1 MKVKG
6 RAMSK
11 RKTYIEKMEKQI
23 LQWDKEIDEL
33 LAAAGKTKAKLKGE
47 YKTYIDKINSR
58 KAAALKH
65 LAELQESGEDSWE
78 DLKKGFE
85 NSWKELRSSI
95 ERAKSRFN
103 KD

>member
-1 MKVKG
+1 
-6 RAMSK
+6 MSK

-23 LQWDKEIDEL
+23 RQWDKEMDDL
-33 LAAAGKTKAKLKGE
+33 LAAAGKTKTKLKGE
-47 YKTYIDKINSR
+47 YKSAIAKIDTR
-58 KAAALKH
+58 KAAAVKH
-65 LAELQESGEDSWE
+65 LEELRESGEDSWE

-95 ERAKSRFN
+95 ERAKARFN